1 MERIVNYNKDEGMED
16 MKKWRKRMKEK
27 RQRKRDCG
35 EHYSAVDVLLELLFW
50 IPEVLFFPFRVVFW
64 LFRGM
69 GKMIG
74 DVWDFIN

>member
-1 MERIVNYNKDEGMED
+1 

-27 RQRKRDCG
+27 RQRKRDSG
-35 EHYSAVDVLLELLFW
+35 EHYSAVDGLLELLFW
-50 IPEVLFFPFRVVFW
+50 IPEVLFFPFRLVFW
-64 LFRGM
+64 LFRGL